1 MRPKKIEGARARALD
16 STKENCVNQLSSAGC
31 SRQKTLAASGKTLLN
46 PIHTLYD
53 FSSSLPQKNDENL
66 DDFSASKD
74 DKSNPA
80 PANFGPSMYQLTHLA
95 SANLSR
101 NLSAPL
107 GRNTSKSFPE
117 KIEKCSAEISALA
130 NTVDLND
137 TAKLTKIAAFS
148 DSTGSPTTQPGV
160 YEKPDDFRTDKSSYL
175 REFGPLFSD
184 PYSKMPRDSRV
195 PLHDA
200 DDPNLAGSLRFCAYP
215 PGYAG
220 HVRAHPAPSAFGF
233 LPKPMNPPPRNN
245 HAKGGLLDSFS
256 QQLPGY
262 AGHRP
267 KF

>member
-1 MRPKKIEGARARALD
+1 MRPKKIEAAKARALD
-16 STKENCVNQLSSAGC
+16 STKENCVNQLSSTGC
-31 SRQKTLAASGKTLLN
+31 PRQKTLAASGKTLLN

-53 FSSSLPQKNDENL
+53 FSSSLPRRNDENL
-66 DDFSASKD
+66 DEFSASND
-74 DKSNPA
+74 DKSKAA
-80 PANFGPSMYQLTHLA
+80 PANFGASIYQLTHLT

-107 GRNTSKSFPE
+107 SRKTSKSFPE

-130 NTVDLND
+130 DTVDLND

-148 DSTGSPTTQPGV
+148 DSTGSPTTQPG
-160 YEKPDDFRTDKSSYL
+160 DFRTDKSSYL

-184 PYSKMPRDSRV
+184 PYSKMPRESRV

-200 DDPNLAGSLRFCAYP
+200 GDPNLAGSLRFCAYP

-220 HVRAHPAPSAFGF
+220 HVRAHLPPTAFGF
-233 LPKPMNPPPRNN
+233 LPKPTNPPPRNN